1 MIMRK
6 SWTLSNA
13 KTTLRAGRLHLA
25 SIGLSLMP
33 SFAWAQEQVILR
45 VDDEFEIVGTDIALE
60 DGAYAIQTALGRLLI
75 DVNDVECIGAL
86 CPDLNAPEVIARPT
100 VTLREKSGSM
110 DLTGQ
115 LVALEDGAYVLDT
128 ALGELRLA
136 QELMICEGAGCPK
149 ISDTPSFVVQAGG
162 VAMESL
168 LPALLKGFA
177 DTKGAKISFIANE
190 LSGERTAQIYAQDET
205 LVAEL
210 TLRVADDSA
219 MLAKLDGG
227 QFDVGFTQRRI
238 TPHEAAIYSERG
250 FGEIRDSQHE
260 ALLALDAVTVFVNPA
275 NQIRNLAPEDI
286 QRIWSGEITNWR
298 QLGGRD
304 MPIRIHDYANSQ
316 TAVAQEFRDRI
327 LPAKLSAGT
336 TVSETHETS
345 ADLVNAVVADR
356 AAIGVASRATAL
368 AGGGRLIS
376 LIRSCG
382 LLAAPSDFGVKIGD
396 YPAGR
401 SIYAYTRPDALHP
414 VAKEFV
420 DWSKSAAAQE
430 IIGDA
435 GFANAELEKTG
446 IENMGMM
453 LVHTAAV
460 EPDFD
465 GNQFSTLM
473 RELRGADRLSIAF
486 RFRSGSSILDAES
499 IDNLGELARR
509 IEANEFEGQEIL
521 LVGFA
526 DSVGDSNL
534 NTILAEARSQA
545 VLEILEREL
554 PSPTLSNAN
563 ITPLS
568 FGEQLPM
575 ACNDVAEGR
584 DLNRRVEVWTRRAQA
599 NL

>member
-6 SWTLSNA
+6 SWTLPNA

-25 SIGLSLMP
+25 SIGLLLMP
-33 SFAWAQEQVILR
+33 GITFAQEQVVLR
-45 VDDEFEIVGTDIALE
+45 VDDELEIVGTDIALE

-86 CPDLNAPEVIARPT
+86 CPDLDAPEVIERPT

-110 DLTGQ
+110 ELTGQ

-128 ALGELRLA
+128 ALGELRLS
-136 QELMICEGAGCPK
+136 QDLMICDGPGCPT
-149 ISDTPSFVVQAGG
+149 ISETPSFVVQAGG
-162 VAMESL
+162 VTMESL

-177 DTKGAKISFIANE
+177 DTKEAKISFTTNAIT
-190 LSGERTAQIYAQDET
+190 GERIAQIHAADET

-210 TLRVADDSA
+210 TLRVADDDSV
-219 MLAKLDGG
+219 LTQLDEGV
-227 QFDVGFTQRRI
+227 FDVGFTQRRI
-238 TPHEAAIYSERG
+238 TPQESAIYTERG
-250 FGEIRDSQHE
+250 FGELRGSQHE
-260 ALLALDAVTVFVNPA
+260 ALLALDAVTVFVHPT

-286 QRIWSGEITNWR
+286 QRIWSGEITNWQ

-304 MPIRIHDYANSQ
+304 MPIRIHDYANAQ
-316 TAVAQEFRDRI
+316 TAIAQEFRARI
-327 LPAKLSAGT
+327 LPSKLSGSTPVFA
-336 TVSETHETS
+336 THETS
-345 ADLVNAVVADR
+345 AGLVESVVSDR

-382 LLAAPSDFGVKIGD
+382 LLAAPSNFGVKIGD

-420 DWSKSAAAQE
+420 EWSKSSAAQE

-435 GFANAELEKTG
+435 GFANADLEKTG

-486 RFRSGSSILDAES
+486 RFRSGSSILDPES
-499 IDNLGELARR
+499 IDNLGELAKR

-554 PSPTLSNAN
+554 PRQTLVDND

-584 DLNRRVEVWTRRAQA
+584 DLNRRVEVWTRLASA
-599 NL
+599 N